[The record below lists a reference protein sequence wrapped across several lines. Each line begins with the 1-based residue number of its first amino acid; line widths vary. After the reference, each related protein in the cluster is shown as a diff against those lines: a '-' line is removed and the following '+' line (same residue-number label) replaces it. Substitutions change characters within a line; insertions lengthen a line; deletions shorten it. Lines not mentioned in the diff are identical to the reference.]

1 MQNVSKYNSH
11 NHFSIEIAARS
22 RSLVSIENFS
32 FPENGIT
39 VLLGESGIGK
49 SLIARAIYGLL
60 DPKLLDIS
68 INKQSF
74 SKYLQT
80 SYAKQLRKNSFFVF
94 QEPSTHL
101 NPMLRLSEQLNE
113 GDLASYQERMESL
126 YRLWQETPREKINDL
141 LKLYPKPYRP
151 SGGEKQRIL
160 IAMAFKKIDI
170 RQKLDGNSGTTLYVF
185 DEPTGNLDN
194 FYRNIFIKELFDKY
208 RRQAFT
214 ILLITH
220 DYSLISEIEHKHAD
234 LAGHVNF
241 KELSRSN
248 GELRLNE
255 FAGVGY
261 LSWLQQPVQK
271 QQRGSLLFQLSERIH
286 IFGRELIISRDIQG
300 RQAGPLTIH
309 AHEMV
314 YLKAKS
320 GVGKTTIAKVI
331 MGLIK
336 AEAFACHIGNL
347 KINAKT
353 PLAVW
358 KKQLWATRIGMVFQH
373 ADEALNLN
381 AKVSAVFKGLP
392 VKIDEQRLIREL
404 QYLIGDQIDNTF
416 LQKKVSHM
424 SGGQKQKLNLLRTF
438 LTDPDILI
446 LDEPLNGLDFESI
459 KKVMAYLR
467 DKQAQGKGILLISH
481 NEEIFDHF
489 IPEKNIFYL
498 REA

>member
-1 MQNVSKYNSH
+1 MQNASKYNSQH
-11 NHFSIEIAARS
+11 HFSIEIAGRN

-32 FPENGIT
+32 FPENEIT
-39 VLLGESGIGK
+39 ILLGESGIGK

-60 DPKLLDIS
+60 DPYLLDVS
-68 INKQSF
+68 INKQPF
-74 SKYLQT
+74 QNYLQT
-80 SYAKQLRKNSFFVF
+80 FYAKQVRKNSFFVF

-101 NPMLRLSEQLNE
+101 NPMLRLGAQLNE
-113 GDLASYQERMESL
+113 GDLATYQDRMDNL
-126 YRLWQETPREKINDL
+126 YRLWQETPREKINEL

-160 IAMAFKKIDI
+160 IAMAYKKIDI
-170 RQKLDGNSGTTLYVF
+170 RQRLESNSGTTFFVF

-194 FYRNIFIKELFDKY
+194 FYRNIFIKELFDRY

-220 DYSLISEIEHKHAD
+220 DYSLISEIENQHTDMTGRIHY
-234 LAGHVNF
+234 

-248 GELRLNE
+248 GKLHLFD
-255 FAGVGY
+255 FAGAGY
-261 LSWLQQPVQK
+261 LSWLQQPVQER
-271 QQRGSLLFQLSERIH
+271 QRGRHLFQLSDRICV
-286 IFGRELIISRDIQG
+286 FGRELRISRDMQG
-300 RQAGPLTIH
+300 RQTGPLTIH
-309 AHEMV
+309 GHEMV

-320 GVGKTTIAKVI
+320 GVGKTTVAKVI

-336 AEAFACHIGNL
+336 AESFSLSIGNL
-347 KINAKT
+347 SINART
-353 PLAVW
+353 APAVW
-358 KKQLWATRIGMVFQH
+358 KKKLWARRIGMVFQH

-381 AKVSAVFKGLP
+381 ATVSAIFKGLP
-392 VKIDEQRLIREL
+392 KKFNTKRLMHELRHLIGEQIDE
-404 QYLIGDQIDNTF
+404 TF
-416 LQKKVSHM
+416 LQKKVSYL

-459 KKVMAYLR
+459 KKVMAYLGE
-467 DKQAQGKGILLISH
+467 KQAQGKGILMISH

-489 IPEKNIFYL
+489 IPAKNVYYL
-498 REA
+498 HVK